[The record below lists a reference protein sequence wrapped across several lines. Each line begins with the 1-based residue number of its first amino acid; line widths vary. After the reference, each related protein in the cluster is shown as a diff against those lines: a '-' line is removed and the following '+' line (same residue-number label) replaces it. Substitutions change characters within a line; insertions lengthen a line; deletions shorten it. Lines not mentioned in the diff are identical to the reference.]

1 MEDSKIQKCLNFNLM
16 IEYVAKNTQN
26 KEYQLIGVY
35 PPKIDSIQSQHRTV
49 IEVKFDKELEID
61 DISKICFLQNKEKLD
76 QVLLPEKIIR
86 NG

>member
-1 MEDSKIQKCLNFNLM
+1 M
-16 IEYVAKNTQN
+16 
-26 KEYQLIGVY
+26 IGVY

-49 IEVKFDKELEID
+49 IEVKFDKQLEID